1 LILVLVALK
10 FISDEIKKPSI
21 FKKALQGVIMGLIGL
36 FLVRLSFF
44 PVIVDSAKGISTF
57 NIFVFFFFIELIATG
72 AAMLILGMW
81 FFKRSLDELGEA
93 VKISYFKMAGLFYF
107 IGAILAIT
115 IFSLIASIL
124 FFIVGGI
131 FLIVSFFSLP
141 EQYQQIPTIP
151 PQPI

>member
-1 LILVLVALK
+1 
-10 FISDEIKKPSI
+10 
-21 FKKALQGVIMGLIGL
+21 MGLIGL
-36 FLVRLSFF
+36 VLVLLSFF
-44 PVIVDSAKGISTF
+44 PVIVDNTGGKSTF
-57 NIFVFFFFIELIATG
+57 NTFVFFFFIALIATG

-81 FFKRSLDELGEA
+81 FFKRSLDELGKA
-93 VKISYFKMAGLFYF
+93 VKISYFKTAGLFYL

-115 IFSLIASIL
+115 IFCLIASIL

-131 FLIVSFFSLP
+131 FLIVSLFSLL